1 MAQVI
6 VVGGGLAGLSAA
18 HTLLE
23 RGANV
28 LLLDKQGS
36 VSLSFSLFFLS
47 FFFKPSVFTFSF
59 MGGNSTKATSGING
73 AGTQTQQDH
82 GIADS
87 AKIFFDD
94 TKSSVRILW
103 IAFLIFVLRCL
114 FCTA

>member
-28 LLLDKQGS
+28 LLLDKQGY
-36 VSLSFSLFFLS
+36 LTFLVY
-47 FFFKPSVFTFSF
+47 FQKAHPFVHSF

-73 AGTQTQQDH
+73 AGTNAQKELN
-82 GIADS
+82 IPDS
-87 AKIFFDD
+87 AKIFFED
-94 TKSSVRILW
+94 TKKSVCSSFPYSRPLS
-103 IAFLIFVLRCL
+103 
-114 FCTA
+114 